1 MDLELGSLFGG
12 VREEEFI
19 KERKKRYLMCCNDDE
34 DDYDSG
40 RDNKQ
45 NDLNFMV
52 ILVIKSYRLKNI
64 AL

>member
-1 MDLELGSLFGG
+1 
-12 VREEEFI
+12 
-19 KERKKRYLMCCNDDE
+19 MCCNDDE

-64 AL
+64 ALQRRSKKLDVTLQLFLNNDLT

>member
-1 MDLELGSLFGG
+1 MDLELGSLFDG

-45 NDLNFMV
+45 WFV
-52 ILVIKSYRLKNI
+52 KFHGHSGH
-64 AL
+64 